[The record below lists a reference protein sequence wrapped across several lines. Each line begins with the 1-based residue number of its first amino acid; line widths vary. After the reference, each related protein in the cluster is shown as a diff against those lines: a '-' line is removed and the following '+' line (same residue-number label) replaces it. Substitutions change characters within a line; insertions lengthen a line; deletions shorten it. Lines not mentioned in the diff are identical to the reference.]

1 MIWNEKYECMQRS
14 KIENL
19 QSERLKKIV
28 AYSYKNVPYYKKKMD
43 DFGVKPEDINKI
55 SDIIKLPFTVKDDLR
70 ENYPYDAFA
79 VPLEDIVRLHAS
91 SGTTG
96 KPTVVGY
103 TRNDIDIWAELMART
118 FTASGVTKNSIIQIA
133 YGYGLFTGGL
143 GAHYGA
149 EKIGAT
155 VIPISG
161 GNTKK
166 QITLLQDFGSDA
178 IACTPSYALYLA
190 EVLKESGID
199 PIKDL
204 KLKYGIFG
212 AEPWSDE
219 MRVEIEKKLGIR
231 ATDIYGLS
239 EIIGPGVATECE
251 IQDGMHISED
261 HFLPE
266 IINPQTCQI
275 LGEDEEGELVFTT
288 LTKEG
293 IPVIRYRTRDITSL
307 NYEKCECGRT
317 HVRMHK
323 VMGRSDDMLIIRG
336 VNVFPTQIESVLVG
350 ITGLEP
356 HYLLVVDRKNSLDTL
371 EIWVEM
377 SDRLFSDEVKKIE
390 QIRNRIKEDVQSLL
404 GLTAKIK
411 LVEPKTIE
419 RSMGK
424 AKRVLDKRNI

>member
-204 KLKYGIFG
+204 ELKYGIFV
-212 AEPWSDE
+212 AEPWTTE